1 MMMDGAGSLACAAV
15 ASAGVAGAL
24 AGCWALSA
32 RRAVRARR
40 RLLFAAGV
48 TDALDGEARGGDFW
62 TGVARAVVDMSRR
75 LSLGARRPLAGSL
88 MPQRVRSWFGAHV
101 RKAGMEQTAATAEGL
116 VETSVRAALLLTA
129 LFGAFGLAFSPELAC
144 AGMVAGAAMGATLPA
159 RAMLKLQARRAAML
173 ERELSEMLEVV
184 ALGLRS
190 GLSFDRGFQLY
201 CEHFSTPFARSCE
214 AARCRWTFG
223 LVPREQ
229 ALRDLAASYD
239 SPQLERVIE
248 GVIRSLRFGS
258 SLADVLEQ
266 AAAEARQAHRA
277 NVQER
282 VAKAPVKMMVPTGTL
297 ILPAMLLLVLGPV
310 LLELMNG
317 F

>member
-1 MMMDGAGSLACAAV
+1 MVDSSALACTALVSAGAAGAFAGSWVL
-15 ASAGVAGAL
+15 GVRRD
-24 AGCWALSA
+24 A
-32 RRAVRARR
+32 RSRR
-40 RLLFAAGV
+40 RLLSAVGA
-48 TDALDGEARGGDFW
+48 TEARSGTMRNDDFW
-62 TGVARAVVDMSRR
+62 ASVARAVADLSRKIT
-75 LSLGARRPLAGSL
+75 LSACRPIAASRT
-88 MPQRVRSWFGAHV
+88 PQRVRRWFDAHV
-101 RKAGMEQTAATAEGL
+101 RKAGMDQTAATAEGL
-116 VETSVRAALLLTA
+116 VETSVRAALMFAA
-129 LFGAFGLAFSPELAC
+129 LFGAFGLAFSSEL
-144 AGMVAGAAMGATLPA
+144 GVLGVVAGVAFGVSLPA
-159 RAMLKLQARRAAML
+159 RAMLKLQARRAALL

-190 GLSFDRGFQLY
+190 GLSFDRGFRLY

-214 AARCRWTFG
+214 AARCRWIYG

-229 ALRDLAASYD
+229 ALRDLATSYD
-239 SPQLERVIE
+239 SPQLERVME
-248 GVIRSLRFGS
+248 SVIRSLRFGS
-258 SLADVLEQ
+258 SLAEVLEQ